1 MGNNNQSFNRSIAS
15 QERYVRTEM
24 SKMNPSNNYVSH
36 NR

>member
-24 SKMNPSNNYVSH
+24 AKMNSSNNYVSH